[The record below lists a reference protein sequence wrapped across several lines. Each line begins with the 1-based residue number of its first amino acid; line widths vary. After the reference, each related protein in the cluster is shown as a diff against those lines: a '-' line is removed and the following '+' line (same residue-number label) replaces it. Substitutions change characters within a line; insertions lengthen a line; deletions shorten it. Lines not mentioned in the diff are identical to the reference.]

1 MTTRL
6 RNSASH
12 EPFSCR
18 SGKRDSESLHA
29 EQVGLGSRELSL
41 SSTPRHHAGR
51 PRPPTSSPHG
61 SVVTQSARFARVE
74 SRFGASQL
82 PLGLRGSHRAKSA
95 SRSIWLYGWSKSLDL
110 GKEKLIINRVMC
122 YAAGQL
128 E

>member
-1 MTTRL
+1 MSRSHVGQASATQNRFTQSKLASAPASCPCPQHRATTPGGHVHRP
-6 RNSASH
+6 RRPTAVWSPS
-12 EPFSCR
+12 R
-18 SGKRDSESLHA
+18 
-29 EQVGLGSRELSL
+29 LGSPGSN
-41 SSTPRHHAGR
+41 
-51 PRPPTSSPHG
+51 HG
-61 SVVTQSARFARVE
+61 SGRQA
-74 SRFGASQL
+74 L